1 MAGKEAYQAEKNR
14 ELSEAEKIAVVPFVR
29 ELRGV
34 TPDVLALRLALGRAQ
49 PSFLMERKGLSSL
62 FLKPRQTLSIRD
74 GVFTVYTD
82 GIQTVVPGNPLNA
95 LQAHLEKFNLVGKGL
110 PPFAA
115 GAVGYLG
122 YDCVQ
127 YLEKIPL
134 QALRSSEDEASFLIF
149 GEAILVDAKADR
161 THVVVNTFAGEAEP
175 QGALDRLERLVRA
188 ALPVPVTEK
197 GGVEKEPTGIDA
209 DGFRLSVK
217 AVKEHILDGDIFQ
230 CVLSQK
236 MEYDLE
242 AEPLD
247 VYQTLREVS
256 PAPYQ
261 YYFETPSQTLLG
273 ASPELLVKVT
283 GRLAETCPIAGTRP
297 RGRTPAEDKKLE
309 RQLLRSP
316 KETAEHLMLVD
327 LSRNDL
333 GRVCRPG
340 TVRVRDFNQ
349 VQKFSHV
356 MHIVSTVEGELVEG
370 KTALSALFAS
380 FPAGTLTGAPKIR
393 AMEIIATLEKK
404 RRGAY
409 GGAVVMYDFSGN
421 LDSCITIRSL
431 LVKEGKI
438 SVQAGAG
445 IVADSTAAREL
456 KEIEHKSLAARRT
469 LGLSEVRR

>member
-1 MAGKEAYQAEKNR
+1 MEKR
-14 ELSEAEKIAVVPFVR
+14 VMSFSVVPLVR

-34 TPDVLALRLALGRAQ
+34 TADVLAVRSGLGGKR
-49 PSFLMERKGLSSL
+49 PSFLMETKGRSFL
-62 FLKPRQTLSIRD
+62 FLKPRELLSIRD
-74 GVFTVYTD
+74 GAFSVESN
-82 GIQTVVPGNPLNA
+82 GSSQTFAGNPLSA
-95 LQAHLEKFNLVGKGL
+95 LQTYLEKFRLVGKNL

-115 GAVGYLG
+115 GAVGYIG

-134 QALRSSEDEASFLIF
+134 QSGQSAEDEACFMIF
-149 GEAILVDAKADR
+149 GEAVIVDYEAQTTYLVTNGADK
-161 THVVVNTFAGEAEP
+161 N
-175 QGALDRLERLVRA
+175 ALDSLESAVKAAPALKKKPTKGRA
-188 ALPVPVTEK
+188 VTPK
-197 GGVEKEPTGIDA
+197 GLDRA
-209 DGFRLSVK
+209 GFTRSVK

-236 MEYDLE
+236 MEYRMA
-242 AEPLD
+242 AEPLSL
-247 VYQTLREVS
+247 YQTLREVS

-261 YYFETPSQTLLG
+261 YYFEAPNQTLLG

-283 GRLAETCPIAGTRP
+283 GRQAETCPIAGTRP
-297 RGRTPAEDKKLE
+297 RGSTAAIDKKLE

-340 TVRVRDFNQ
+340 TVKVRDFSQ
-349 VQKFSHV
+349 IQRFSHV
-356 MHIVSTVEGELVEG
+356 MHLVSTVEGELVEG

-393 AMEIIATLEKK
+393 AMEIISALEKK

-409 GGAVVMYDFSGN
+409 GGAVLMYDFSGN

-431 LVKEGKI
+431 LVKDGKV

-445 IVADSTAAREL
+445 IVADSTSAREL
-456 KEIEHKSLAARRT
+456 KEIEFKSLAARRA
-469 LGLSEVRR
+469 LGVLGVKP